1 MNKSNPLL
9 VQNSEYTEYCEA
21 WEQTRAAIKGKNAV
35 VCIIEQLPNPLYN
48 NYASCLKSSDP
59 QAAKVYTQQQN
70 VNTLRK
76 AAYWARGRYFNATG
90 RTHVS
95 LQGMLWSK
103 APEVE
108 YSPQTQYLEINANG
122 GGVGLNDFVR
132 DLSEEDLEVGRYG
145 VLVDMPQTENG
156 QRPTVA
162 DIENGFAARFVGY
175 KAESIYYWR
184 VNNLTNKLDEVRL
197 YEYREKLCDD
207 GYNYETVKYTRR
219 LVMVDGVYTNAL
231 YNENG
236 ELEEEPVTP
245 RANGQTLSE
254 IPFLFFGVTSNS
266 PAVDKPPL
274 YDLGQQ
280 NLGHFVLDCDNRD
293 NLHYHGQGMTNVFTE
308 MDPEEFTMKNPA
320 GLDVGA
326 KGRNMFNQSDKV
338 EILQLEATG
347 AIATEMERDE
357 KRMVS
362 MGAQLV
368 QDVNTNVTLGAK
380 EMEFGASVSELK
392 QISYLI
398 SEGVTQCLKWVDI
411 FMGGKGEKVSY
422 KQNTDFVTDN
432 LTPEMLNH
440 YFAAVQGGVIPSA
453 IYYEALRSAGATKL
467 EDDEIRDL
475 ADNESVDLQGESE
488 ELARL
493 RAENEALKGN
503 AE

>member
-1 MNKSNPLL
+1 
-9 VQNSEYTEYCEA
+9 
-21 WEQTRAAIKGKNAV
+21 
-35 VCIIEQLPNPLYN
+35 
-48 NYASCLKSSDP
+48 
-59 QAAKVYTQQQN
+59 
-70 VNTLRK
+70 
-76 AAYWARGRYFNATG
+76 
-90 RTHVS
+90 
-95 LQGMLWSK
+95 
-103 APEVE
+103 
-108 YSPQTQYLEINANG
+108 
-122 GGVGLNDFVR
+122 
-132 DLSEEDLEVGRYG
+132 
-145 VLVDMPQTENG
+145 
-156 QRPTVA
+156 
-162 DIENGFAARFVGY
+162 
-175 KAESIYYWR
+175 
-184 VNNLTNKLDEVRL
+184 
-197 YEYREKLCDD
+197 
-207 GYNYETVKYTRR
+207 
-219 LVMVDGVYTNAL
+219 
-231 YNENG
+231 
-236 ELEEEPVTP
+236 
-245 RANGQTLSE
+245 
-254 IPFLFFGVTSNS
+254 
-266 PAVDKPPL
+266 
-274 YDLGQQ
+274 
-280 NLGHFVLDCDNRD
+280 
-293 NLHYHGQGMTNVFTE
+293 
-308 MDPEEFTMKNPA
+308 
-320 GLDVGA
+320 
-326 KGRNMFNQSDKV
+326 MFNQSDKV